1 MILQKVQN
9 MTVATQKFYYQPSI
23 EANKQKLQ
31 HVHDVASL
39 ALGVGSGI
47 LTLESMN
54 GFIFYLIGI
63 TVINLLF
70 YIICGEGRPSK
81 YFKNPLQEVF
91 ISGVFSNIP
100 GFIMMWC
107 LVYALVKSSS

>member
-1 MILQKVQN
+1 MSSADKY
-9 MTVATQKFYYQPSI
+9 YYQPSI

-31 HVHDVASL
+31 HVQDVASL

-47 LTLESMN
+47 LTLESLY
-54 GFIFYLIGI
+54 GFAFYLIGI
-63 TVINLLF
+63 TITNLLF
-70 YIICGEGRPSK
+70 YTICGENRPSK
-81 YFKNPLQEVF
+81 YFKNPIHEVF
-91 ISGVFSNIP
+91 FSGIFGNVP